1 MDYTRDQKKRW
12 DKLSLEQ
19 ATRRYHRG
27 LRDEPVAMVYSGT
40 EDPHVNP
47 DWAVWRS
54 EAVEHEAFVKYLKDR
69 QKAELPY
76 FTMGKAGSQEEAKSF
91 DIKKLQIKGR
101 SGQSVPTFVGEGTKT
116 GGGASV

>member
-1 MDYTRDQKKRW
+1 MAYTREQKKRW

-19 ATRRYHRG
+19 ATRRYYRG
-27 LRDEPVAMVYSGT
+27 VGNEPTRMLF
-40 EDPHVNP
+40 P
-47 DWAVWRS
+47 DNGEARMNREWFEWHQRS
-54 EAVEHEAFVKYLKDR
+54 LEQGAFVKYLKDR
-69 QKAELPY
+69 QRAELPY
-76 FTMGKAGSQEEAKSF
+76 FTMGKAGSQEEARSF